1 MKKFDSKTLK
11 KTALELCAKQ
21 FAYIDDTALYNTEK
35 VLKAYKNCKISEYQF
50 QSTTGY
56 GYSDMG
62 REKLDELFAYIF
74 NGEKA
79 IVRPHFVSGT
89 HALSTVL
96 FSLLAAGDEMIS
108 LIGKPY
114 DTMCNVIGYD
124 YEVKN
129 SLVARGIE
137 YKEVPVK
144 GNTYNLIEIEAAIT
158 DKTRLV
164 LIQRSR
170 GYSERKSLSVDD
182 IDQICTIVKKKNPQT
197 ICFVDNCYGEFA
209 ETREPLEAGADIMAG
224 SLIKN
229 AGGGLA
235 PTGGYIVGKEQ
246 LVNTAADYLT
256 APGLG
261 SHLGSYAGGYRM
273 FFQGL
278 FMAPHIVAQAIK
290 GAVFGA
296 AVFSS
301 LGFVVAPAINDQRY
315 DLIQSIYLKS
325 GKNMQ
330 LFCEGLQQYSPVD
343 AFVKPVPD
351 VMPGYVD
358 PIIMAGGTFVQ
369 GSSIEL
375 SADGPIREPYMIY
388 LQGGLI
394 FEHNMLAL
402 LSAAAYVY
410 TNK

>member
-1 MKKFDSKTLK
+1 MKKFDSNALK
-11 KTALELCAKQ
+11 KNALALCAKQ
-21 FAYIDDTALYNTEK
+21 FAYIDETALYNTEK
-35 VLKAYKNCKISEYQF
+35 VLTAYRKCKVSEYQF
-50 QSTTGY
+50 QPTTGY

-74 NGEKA
+74 KGEKA

-96 FSLLAAGDEMIS
+96 FALLTAGDEMIS

-114 DTMCNVIGYD
+114 DTMCNVIGHD

-129 SLVARGIE
+129 SLVARGIH
-137 YKEVPVK
+137 YKEIPVK
-144 GNTYNLIEIEAAIT
+144 GDSYDLDKIEASIT

-182 IDQICTIVKKKNPQT
+182 IEKICAIVKKKNLKT
-197 ICFVDNCYGEFA
+197 ICFIDNCYGEFA
-209 ETREPLEAGADIMAG
+209 EIREPLEAGADIIAG

-246 LVNTAADYLT
+246 LVDTAADYLT

-296 AVFSS
+296 AVFSN
-301 LGFVVAPAINDQRY
+301 LGFDVAPAINDRRY

-325 GKNMQ
+325 GKNME

-343 AFVKPVPD
+343 AFVKPVPGA
-351 VMPGYVD
+351 MPGYVD